1 MEMSNSSQS
10 SSSRNQWSSG
20 ERLKKFSRLLLDGI
34 KDFFKWFSPTFCCA
48 TILITL
54 LELHVRHYW
63 KIGFTANFLV
73 SLGSKYSLYSIVL
86 PLDQEIR
93 QRITLNLS
101 TFVSLVFA
109 DLPYVLAYVDLEL
122 CPSSR
127 LRCFQ
132 YAYTAVFAV
141 AVVFAIVLAVMSS
154 VSGFAGLIIAGI
166 TNIIEKAWHGD
177 MALHKNHPFKPLCFV
192 FHPFSRTMSKIEKDG
207 EKDNDCGA
215 SREVKLPF

>member
-1 MEMSNSSQS
+1 MVHYLSTACLTYLFILQ
-10 SSSRNQWSSG
+10 
-20 ERLKKFSRLLLDGI
+20 
-34 KDFFKWFSPTFCCA
+34 FSPTFCCA

-122 CPSSR
+122 CPSFFTALGLISLAICCLTVADIVVFNMHT
-127 LRCFQ
+127 LRCLQLQLYSQLYWQSCLRF
-132 YAYTAVFAV
+132 
-141 AVVFAIVLAVMSS
+141 L
-154 VSGFAGLIIAGI
+154 VSAGLIVAGI

-177 MALHKNHPFKPLCFV
+177 MVLHKHIILLSLCV
-192 FHPFSRTMSKIEKDG
+192 FSFIRFREPYRRLRKMGKRTMIVVPVVEQKD
-207 EKDNDCGA
+207 D
-215 SREVKLPF
+215 